1 MYGFT
6 IIRKDS
12 EAVII
17 YKPVVQSVVHSSYTF
32 RSMCISVQLAICSM
46 TLFYYFY
53 QNASVFC
60 FLVQIRPS
68 AVLILAGI
76 STFKYEKKHEMYL
89 GFTISKHDA
98 ILLIN
103 CSVSK

>member
-6 IIRKDS
+6 IIPKDS

-46 TLFYYFY
+46 TLFYYFTRML
-53 QNASVFC
+53 QFFA
-60 FLVQIRPS
+60 FLCK
-68 AVLILAGI
+68 L
-76 STFKYEKKHEMYL
+76 
-89 GFTISKHDA
+89 D
-98 ILLIN
+98 LLLF
-103 CSVSK
+103 

>member
-1 MYGFT
+1 
-6 IIRKDS
+6 
-12 EAVII
+12 
-17 YKPVVQSVVHSSYTF
+17 
-32 RSMCISVQLAICSM
+32 MCISVQLPICSM

-76 STFKYEKKHEMYL
+76 STFKYEKKHELYF
-89 GFTISKHDA
+89 GFTISKHNA

-103 CSVSK
+103 CTVFK